1 MPDQTDQSAVRVFGP
16 ADQPFLT
23 QDSILAFALYLA
35 FTAFYDDGLPCVN
48 YYTLDHL
55 RQLGFKGL
63 KPQEAAQRAIS
74 AGIRGVVEYMFR
86 QPESEL
92 LKAFHEEKKLIENS
106 VGEANVRIRDLL
118 NIYKNGGRDYNET
131 IIRLAAVIIYMR
143 AEFLTIWKQTESL
156 VKLDTPLKKT
166 ERRMPDGSKVV
177 TTSGFRYIGVNA
189 GEETKKKVGL
199 C

>member
-1 MPDQTDQSAVRVFGP
+1 
-16 ADQPFLT
+16 
-23 QDSILAFALYLA
+23 
-35 FTAFYDDGLPCVN
+35 
-48 YYTLDHL
+48 
-55 RQLGFKGL
+55 
-63 KPQEAAQRAIS
+63 
-74 AGIRGVVEYMFR
+74 
-86 QPESEL
+86 
-92 LKAFHEEKKLIENS
+92 
-106 VGEANVRIRDLL
+106 L